1 MKNKYCISKNHKW
14 INLNGKKFNRLT
26 VLGFLTIERKWEC
39 LCDCGKLKIVS
50 TGNLLNGDVKS
61 CGCLAKE
68 LLLKRNKTHGK
79 RHTREYNI
87 YRHIKDRCYNEKS
100 KDYINYGGRG
110 IKVCDRWLDKN
121 KGFEYFYKDMR
132 QCPENHSID
141 RIDVN
146 GDYTPE
152 NCRWADT
159 KTQVRN
165 RRNNIYIN
173 VKGEKRLL
181 IELAEEYGFNYES
194 LRVSLSK
201 KEESEKEKY
210 LTQRINKKLCMN

>member
-121 KGFEYFYKDMR
+121 KGFENFYKDMR

-210 LTQRINKKLCMN
+210 LTQQINKKLCMN

>member
-1 MKNKYCISKNHKW
+1 
-14 INLNGKKFNRLT
+14 
-26 VLGFLTIERKWEC
+26 
-39 LCDCGKLKIVS
+39 
-50 TGNLLNGDVKS
+50 
-61 CGCLAKE
+61 
-68 LLLKRNKTHGK
+68 
-79 RHTREYNI
+79 
-87 YRHIKDRCYNEKS
+87 
-100 KDYINYGGRG
+100 
-110 IKVCDRWLDKN
+110 
-121 KGFEYFYKDMR
+121 MR

>member
-159 KTQVRN
+159 KTQARN
-165 RRNNIYIN
+165 KRNTIIVNY
-173 VKGEKRLL
+173 KGVEKSV
-181 IELAEEYGFNYES
+181 IELCEELNLNY
-194 LRVSLSK
+194 SK
-201 KEESEKEKY
+201 IISRLKRGWLVEKAFE
-210 LTQRINKKLCMN
+210 T